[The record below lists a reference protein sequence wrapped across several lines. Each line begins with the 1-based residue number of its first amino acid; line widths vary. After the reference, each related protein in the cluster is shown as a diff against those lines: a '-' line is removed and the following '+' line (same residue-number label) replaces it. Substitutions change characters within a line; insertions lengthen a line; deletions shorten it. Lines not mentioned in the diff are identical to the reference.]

1 MVSLEFK
8 CAIQNGYYGQLKARS
23 GLAVR
28 NELSVDAG
36 TIDSGYRGVMQILL
50 VNDSDKNFFVCQKDM
65 RIGQIIFRKCESP
78 EFKIV
83 NKLSNTKR
91 GVSGFG

>member
-1 MVSLEFK
+1 
-8 CAIQNGYYGQLKARS
+8 
-23 GLAVR
+23 
-28 NELSVDAG
+28 
-36 TIDSGYRGVMQILL
+36 MQILL